1 VTPHTTKRTLTAVNT
16 TNTNT
21 RARLCNSCYDHW
33 VTEAGGWR
41 CKECASSNAN
51 PHALV
56 RTPPNTTKPPAE
68 CIAVA
73 SWQSA
78 DDVYDDALI

>member
-1 VTPHTTKRTLTAVNT
+1 M
-16 TNTNT
+16 TNTNMSA
-21 RARLCNSCYDHW
+21 RARLCNTCMDHIA
-33 VTEAGGWR
+33 EAGGWR

-51 PHALV
+51 PKHA
-56 RTPPNTTKPPAE
+56 PPNTTKPATTPAE

-78 DDVYDDALI
+78 DDVFDPSLI